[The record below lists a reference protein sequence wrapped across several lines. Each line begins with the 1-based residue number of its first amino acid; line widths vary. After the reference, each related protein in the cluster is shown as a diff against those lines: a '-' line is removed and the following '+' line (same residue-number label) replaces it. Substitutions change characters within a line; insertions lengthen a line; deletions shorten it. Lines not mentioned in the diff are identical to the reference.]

1 MRSKMTIIIGAVFIC
16 TIGVLVLFSGVF
28 GEYSESKNE
37 LIGYVAEDGTLLD
50 LDGNPIDEQPVDYS
64 EPEPELVPEPEPE
77 PSPDLTPVEEAYD
90 ADDEI
95 LARAIR
101 EEEELMANPPRF
113 DISAGEVHDIIDSLN
128 VTNQFGV
135 IFDPGDAEGDDLVG
149 SISLI
154 IDSDDP
160 LADTVLMY
168 ELEQIITAI
177 SERLGFVYPV
187 EEMEKIMKSVIEGA
201 FEVDVIQYEDVTYQF
216 STHHK
221 IYMFSMYT
229 FKR

>member
-1 MRSKMTIIIGAVFIC
+1 MRSKMTIIIGVVFVCI
-16 TIGVLVLFSGVF
+16 IGVLVLISGVF
-28 GEYSESKNE
+28 GEYSEVKSE

-64 EPEPELVPEPEPE
+64 EPEPE
-77 PSPDLTPVEEAYD
+77 PSPYLTQEEENYD
-90 ADDEI
+90 VDDEI

-128 VTNQFGV
+128 VTNQFEV
-135 IFDPGDAEGDDLVG
+135 IFDPGDAEGDILVG
-149 SISLI
+149 SINLI
-154 IDSDDP
+154 IDSDNP

-168 ELEQIITAI
+168 ELEQIITSI
-177 SERLGFVYPV
+177 SERLGFVYPG
-187 EEMEKIMKSVIEGA
+187 EEMGKIMKSVINGV

-229 FKR
+229 FK